1 MFHKYYG
8 FVCLNVVLKFQVL
21 GLIVEGRYLQDC
33 KLEKYLIH
41 RKLPHPTMYKSDFI
55 EGSEIDTLYS
65 EFFLLNI

>member
-1 MFHKYYG
+1 MEI
-8 FVCLNVVLKFQVL
+8 LKW
-21 GLIVEGRYLQDC
+21 DKS